1 MPEEHEFD
9 ERNPLL
15 LVMLGLVS
23 LADEALTVATGAPA
37 DEPWEPRAAT
47 RGDRDMPLLR

>member
-1 MPEEHEFD
+1 MPDEHEFD

-37 DEPWEPRAAT
+37 AEPWQPAPAV
-47 RGDRDMPLLR
+47 RGDLDAPLLR

>member
-1 MPEEHEFD
+1 MPDEHEFD

-23 LADEALTVATGAPA
+23 LADEALTAATGAPA
-37 DEPWEPRAAT
+37 AEPWHPPAM
-47 RGDRDMPLLR
+47 RGEVDAPLLR